1 MVLDAGAVTV
11 APALRPKRALL
22 FGDSITEGV
31 AAQCHHASDCT
42 LPPKAEDLCGNAAT
56 KISVPA
62 VAAALDAEFLQ
73 VGFGGLG
80 WVVGGGGGVAPFFTP
95 GNPAKSSW
103 DRVWSGAPPRKFAGL
118 DYIFVLHATNDGFR
132 GHKNNRPGN
141 R

>member
-1 MVLDAGAVTV
+1 MH
-11 APALRPKRALL
+11 R
-22 FGDSITEGV
+22 
-31 AAQCHHASDCT
+31 SDCT
-42 LPPKAEDLCGNAAT
+42 SPPKAEDLCGNAAT
-56 KISVPA
+56 KTWVPA
-62 VAAALDAEFLQ
+62 VAAALDAEFSQ

-132 GHKNNRPGN
+132 GHKNNRQVTGKITGRFKMMYKGEIVKPLMS
-141 R
+141 